1 MSLWS
6 KLKSALGGGAAGQS
20 DTDREGLYLYVRC
33 DRCADVV
40 RVRISMANELQQ
52 EFSDAG
58 SVSGYSVQKGVV
70 DGKCFVPIT
79 VRLTFDSSRR
89 ELHREI
95 QGGQFVDREVYEAS
109 RL

>member
-1 MSLWS
+1 MSLWG

-58 SVSGYSVQKGVV
+58 GVSGYSLQKGVV

-79 VRLTFDSSRR
+79 VRLRFDSGRR
-89 ELHREI
+89 ELQREI
-95 QGGQFVDREVYEAS
+95 EGGQFVDREAYEAS
-109 RL
+109 RP